1 MFTNWSACTLLE
13 RHIAVPSIKH
23 SLLASSELVLFV
35 RTRRAWVVQYFVECG
50 WKDIKWKNK

>member
-50 WKDIKWKNK
+50 